1 MYQGKRFLLTHI
13 WLRGFS
19 GAEINILELATYLK
33 EAGAQVE
40 VFTFLAKSPML
51 DEFQK
56 NGIPVID
63 DSDYPFDV
71 SQYDVVCS
79 AQNIIPPAMIEAL
92 GKSQEKLPKFI
103 FFHMAALP
111 EHVLE
116 QPYIYQLEKKISS
129 ATLAISE
136 EIVNKNLKR
145 FFKDIPN
152 LHYYP
157 NPAPES
163 YAAMEHLKKQSP
175 ERILVISNHPPQEVI
190 DMEPL
195 LAKKGIH
202 VDYFGVWSDHYEL
215 VTPELLASYDCVVGI
230 GKNAQYCLV
239 MGKPIYIYDHFKGPG
254 YLTETNFE
262 AAALNNFSG
271 RGFEEQ
277 EKTAEELV
285 DDLLEHYQSAQA
297 FQHNHLYDY
306 RSRYTISTI
315 VDHIYKSIN
324 IIPKAI
330 APLEQVDVE
339 YIKAITLFIRTRLVR
354 LENDVANLWEAV
366 HRYEQLDQKA
376 TAKREALEQLLTAK
390 TTELNLIKT
399 SRMFKLY
406 QLLWRIKGF
415 FFRKEHLKR
424 AK

>member
-92 GKSQEKLPKFI
+92 GNRKRNFLNLFFSHGCFARTCFGTALYLP
-103 FFHMAALP
+103 
-111 EHVLE
+111 VR
-116 QPYIYQLEKKISS
+116 KKISS

-163 YAAMEHLKKQSP
+163 YAAMKHLKKQSP

-366 HRYEQLDQKA
+366 HRYEQLNRKA